1 MKKRSLSS
9 PGKIWLGF
17 IVGLTYIF
25 DYSITHVNGSIHEYQ
40 NELFIPQSNAFFF
53 HGGSE
58 GLYASKAHDSSS
70 PDRPVKGK
78 SFIRFESV
86 IFART
91 RESADTENEMQS
103 RTGLIEA
110 IVFEVKDTERI
121 GGAFLRSD
129 AICCTPKLSQDGLCT
144 VGEVIIQQYSDN
156 PEWPKRIQTF
166 FGGKSQEAKMVSQSV
181 EINSTGMYYLYF
193 MFCDPRLNGTTIRG
207 RTVWR
212 NPEGYLP
219 GKMAPLMT
227 FYGLASLAYLALGL
241 IWFLRFVKFWKDIIQ
256 LHYHISAVIA
266 LGMCETALWYFEY
279 ANLNDTGRRPIGIT
293 IWAVTVTAVKKTLS
307 RLLLLVVS
315 MGYGVVRPTLGGVIS
330 KVLLLGL
337 IYFVASEALELVEHL
352 GNINDFAGKTKL
364 YLVLPVAF
372 LDASFIL
379 WIFSSLAKTL
389 EKLQVIFL
397 FPKFF
402 STLYVQTRR
411 SMAKLELYRKFTN
424 SLAVF
429 VLLSIAWI
437 GYEVLPYFSHN
448 PCYLYFNASDPL
460 NELWRMAWIIP
471 AFWTLLAFSLLVVIC
486 VLWAPSHN
494 PTRYFHMIS
503 PFIFLSATF
512 CARYLDVRVSLDVVL
527 LLLELMVIQLQKYA
541 YSEETGEDFDEEAIS
556 LTSSVNMV
564 GDMATMLER
573 KEKGSA
579 STDNVVSLGVD
590 LEDDKRE

>member
-17 IVGLTYIF
+17 IAGLTYIF
-25 DYSITHVNGSIHEYQ
+25 DYSITHVNGSIHDYQ
-40 NELFIPQSNAFFF
+40 NEPFIPQSNAFFF

-58 GLYASKAHDSSS
+58 GLYASKSHDSSS
-70 PDRPVKGK
+70 PVKPVKGK

-110 IVFEVKDTERI
+110 IVFEVKDRERI

-397 FPKFF
+397 SPKFF
-402 STLYVQTRR
+402 SIRYSIRHVILFWIEQLETRR

-437 GYEVLPYFSHN
+437 GYE
-448 PCYLYFNASDPL
+448 LYFNASDPL

-471 AFWTLLAFSLLVVIC
+471 AFWTVLAFSLLVVIC

-494 PTRYFHMIS
+494 PTR
-503 PFIFLSATF
+503 
-512 CARYLDVRVSLDVVL
+512 
-527 LLLELMVIQLQKYA
+527 YA